1 VSPRPRAV
9 AYSEWNDGQSDPY
22 ALNEEQAD
30 APQWKLTAEPRA
42 AVDAARPAASEA
54 TKDAE
59 VEDGVVDCGSRAD
72 AAAALAAAGTVVVAD
87 VTGAFGAGGRAAD
100 PGFAVVVVDDA
111 DDDDLVVLDD
121 DDVAAAPLESPAVVV
136 AVVAVV
142 AVAVA
147 GCERLGT
154 DGLEQWNEYCGG
166 GNSQECAAD
175 GAGEVLVG
183 AALGH

>member
-22 ALNEEQAD
+22 ALNEELAD
-30 APQWKLTAEPRA
+30 GPQWKQTAEPRA

-59 VEDGVVDCGSRAD
+59 VEDGVVDCGSRAG

-87 VTGAFGAGGRAAD
+87 VTGAFGAGGWAAD
-100 PGFAVVVVDDA
+100 PGFAVLVHDA

-121 DDVAAAPLESPAVVV
+121 DDVVAAALEAPAVVV
-136 AVVAVV
+136 AVVAV
-142 AVAVA
+142 ALA

-154 DGLEQWNEYCGG
+154 GGLEQWNE
-166 GNSQECAAD
+166 
-175 GAGEVLVG
+175 
-183 AALGH
+183 